1 MYYVYLIKSTDNNNV
16 YKGFTNDINRRLK
29 EHLAGNVRSTKY
41 MLPLDLI
48 HVEICN
54 TRSEARKLELF
65 FKSGYGREVIE
76 EIINNLTRMW

>member
-1 MYYVYLIKSTDNNNV
+1 
-16 YKGFTNDINRRLK
+16 
-29 EHLAGNVRSTKY
+29 